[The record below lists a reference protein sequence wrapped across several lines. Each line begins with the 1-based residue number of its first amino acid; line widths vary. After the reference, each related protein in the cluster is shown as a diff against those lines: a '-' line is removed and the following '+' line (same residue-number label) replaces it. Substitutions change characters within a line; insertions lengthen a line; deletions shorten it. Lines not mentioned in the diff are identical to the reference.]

1 MSDPATPSPTEP
13 AAADPHPERP
23 RVVAHNVASVDGRLA
38 ISPGVLLMF
47 DERWPTYAGSTYAD
61 IMSRHHPQ
69 VILEGSGSLV
79 VEGQVPEPLPP
90 AGEGADV
97 LLADYLPPG
106 VLARATKGW
115 LAVVDSRGRIRW
127 LYKEYPDEEWAGW
140 HVLVLVSRS
149 TPLAYLA
156 YLRRE
161 EIPYLVVGDERVDL
175 RRAMSTLAESL
186 GARTVV
192 SSAGARLN
200 GAMLRA
206 GLLDEIEVEVV
217 PIAIGGTTTPA
228 LFTTSDLAPDD
239 APTPLSLLAATGLG
253 EGRVLLR
260 YAVRAGTPA
269 SH

>member
-1 MSDPATPSPTEP
+1 MTSEETPLARGPG
-13 AAADPHPERP
+13 RP
-23 RVVAHNVASVDGRLA
+23 RVIAHNVASVDGRLA

-61 IMSRHHPQ
+61 IMSRHHPE

-90 AGEGADV
+90 ASADADV

-106 VLARATKGW
+106 ALARATKGW

-127 LYKEYPDEEWAGW
+127 MYKEYPDEEWAGW
-140 HVLVLVSRS
+140 HVLVLVSTS
-149 TPLAYLA
+149 TPLPYLA

-161 EIPYLVVGDERVDL
+161 EIPYLVAGVERVDL
-175 RRAMSTLAESL
+175 PRAMSALAERL
-186 GARTVV
+186 GVRTVV
-192 SSAGARLN
+192 SSAGGRLN
-200 GAMLRA
+200 GALLRA

-217 PIAIGGTTTPA
+217 PIAVGGATTPA
-228 LFTTSDLAPDD
+228 LFTTSDLAADES
-239 APTPLSLLAATGLG
+239 PTPLRLLGATDLG

-260 YAVRAGTPA
+260 YAVRTATPVK
-269 SH
+269 